1 MQKTSVLFHFCK
13 SPLAPQLAHAL
24 IICRLGEFANP
35 SWPRCFC
42 CQVDSAAHHA
52 SDRRRHRVGRG
63 RPSAPSTHG
72 QISVPYHTPP
82 KVSPLQFYWVRF
94 FCERQLLYHREARAR
109 RGQQRHRTWTE
120 NSDALDN
127 GPGRRRCCGRPRP
140 DAVSHS
146 AAAISLTAVR
156 ALSKEMTLA
165 PPRPCSSPTFISRCH
180 GFT

>member
-1 MQKTSVLFHFCK
+1 MALLIWSYKSTPIMQKTSVLFHFCK
-13 SPLAPQLAHAL
+13 SPLAQQLAHAL

-42 CQVDSAAHHA
+42 CQADSAAHHA

-94 FCERQLLYHREARAR
+94 FCERFITERRAR
-109 RGQQRHRTWTE
+109 VGASSGIAHEQRTRMR
-120 NSDALDN
+120 S
-127 GPGRRRCCGRPRP
+127 
-140 DAVSHS
+140 
-146 AAAISLTAVR
+146 
-156 ALSKEMTLA
+156 
-165 PPRPCSSPTFISRCH
+165 
-180 GFT
+180 